1 MPVETTQEHAG
12 ADAWVEVVAVF
23 AGSVVDVQHVG
34 RAGWRD
40 YTIGEGPRAAFP
52 VACGASAFPLVRA
65 DGLWVLR
72 FAGGTAGDVEI
83 SGQLVAL
90 TELIADGRAR
100 ADEGVYRW
108 PLAAGGR
115 CRVRHGAVTFWI
127 RVVTRETTR
136 VAYDGVP
143 RPGLAYNAG
152 AFVVLGG
159 LLALTF
165 LVPDTRALQL
175 FEDAEAEAR
184 FVGYLIKESVRVREE
199 PRYAAEQAGED
210 TVAGAP
216 HEGPAGALGL
226 PSAPRRA
233 TRVALKGSGSEIPRL
248 ARTFDPERAARAA
261 GILGLMDGDGGLSA
275 VGGLDT
281 YGDAAAS
288 VWGGLTGAE
297 IGERYG
303 VGGLGLVGT
312 GDGGALHGEGVIGLE
327 HAGLIGKGGCGGH
340 GGCQGS
346 GYGRGAGAGLL
357 DRKTKQPKVHQARAQ
372 VAGGLDE
379 AVVRRVVRTH
389 LNEIRHCYDQALTRD
404 PTTKGRLALEFLVG
418 DAGLVSNAVVG
429 ESEVRDPLLGRCVVQ
444 AAQRWRFPRPA
455 GGGGTLVTYPFTFEP
470 V

>member
-1 MPVETTQEHAG
+1 MPVETTEQEHVG

-23 AGSVVDVQHVG
+23 AGTVVDVQHVG
-34 RAGWRD
+34 RAGWRA

-52 VACGASAFPLVRA
+52 VACGASAFPLVRS

-72 FAGGTAGDVEI
+72 FAAGTAGDVEI
-83 SGQLVAL
+83 SGQRVAL
-90 TELIADGRAR
+90 AALIADGRAR

-108 PLAAGGR
+108 PLDAGGR

-127 RVVTRETTR
+127 RVVPRETTR

-152 AFVVLGG
+152 AFAVLGG
-159 LLALTF
+159 LLALTL
-165 LVPDTRALQL
+165 LVPDTRALRL
-175 FEDAEAEAR
+175 FETADAEAR
-184 FVGYLIKESVRVREE
+184 FVGYLYKESVTPREA
-199 PRYAAEQAGED
+199 PRYEAEQAGED

-216 HEGPAGALGL
+216 HAGPDGATGQ

-233 TRVALKGSGSEIPRL
+233 TRVALKGPGSAIPRL

-261 GILGLMDGDGGLSA
+261 GILGLMDGDGGLRA

-288 VWGGLTGAE
+288 VWGGLTGGE
-297 IGERYG
+297 IGEGLG

-312 GDGGALHGEGVIGLE
+312 GDGGALHGEGVIGLGNV
-327 HAGLIGKGGCGGH
+327 GLIGKGGGGGTCDARCDD
-340 GGCQGS
+340 GGVGA
-346 GYGRGAGAGLL
+346 GFGGRGT
-357 DRKTKQPKVHQARAQ
+357 RTPKVHQARAQ
-372 VAGGLDE
+372 VDGGLDE

-404 PTTKGRLALEFLVG
+404 KATKGRLALEFLIG
-418 DAGLVSNAVVG
+418 DAGQVSNAVVG
-429 ESEVRDPLLGRCVVQ
+429 ESEVRDELLGRCVVQ
-444 AAQRWRFPRPA
+444 AARRWRFPRPA
-455 GGGGTLVTYPFTFEP
+455 GGGRTLVTYPFTFEP

>member
-1 MPVETTQEHAG
+1 VG

-23 AGSVVDVQHVG
+23 AGTIVDVQHVG

-52 VACGASAFPLVRA
+52 VACGASAVPLVRA
-65 DGLWVLR
+65 DGQWVLR
-72 FAGGTAGDVEI
+72 FAAGTAGDVEI
-83 SGQLVAL
+83 SGRRVAL
-90 TELIADGRAR
+90 AALIADGRAR
-100 ADEGVYRW
+100 ADDGVYRW

-115 CRVRHGAVTFWI
+115 CLVRHGAVTFWI
-127 RVVTRETTR
+127 RVVPRETIK
-136 VAYDGVP
+136 VAYDGVQ

-152 AFVVLGG
+152 AFAVLGG

-175 FEDAEAEAR
+175 FDTADAEAR
-184 FVGYLIKESVRVREE
+184 FVGYLFKESLTPREE
-199 PRYAAEQAGED
+199 PRYAAELAGED

-216 HEGPAGALGL
+216 HAGPDGALGR

-233 TRVALKGSGSEIPRL
+233 TRVALKGSGMEIPRL
-248 ARTFDPERAARAA
+248 ARSFDPERAARAA

-275 VGGLDT
+275 VGGLEP
-281 YGDAAAS
+281 YGDASAS

-312 GDGGALHGEGVIGLE
+312 GGGGALHGEGVIGLAN
-327 HAGLIGKGGCGGH
+327 AGLIGKGGCGRGT
-340 GGCQGS
+340 CNGS
-346 GYGRGAGAGLL
+346 SYGRGAGVGLGE
-357 DRKTKQPKVHQARAQ
+357 RTTNQPRVHQARAK
-372 VAGGLDE
+372 VDGGLDE

-404 PTTKGRLALEFLVG
+404 PTTEGRLTLEFLVG
-418 DAGLVSNAVVG
+418 DAGQVSNAVVG
-429 ESEVRDPLLGRCVVQ
+429 ESEVRDELLGRCVVQ
-444 AAQRWRFPRPA
+444 AARRWRFPRAA